1 MTRLFVAAVADD
13 DTGAAD
19 LAGML
24 AERGMRA
31 AVVLDSASPH
41 QLRTWAAECD
51 ALVIGTATRSV
62 TKDEAY
68 TRTRDAI
75 DTVRTL
81 SPQRVAVKYC
91 STFDSTPEGN
101 IGASIDAAMDCT
113 GEPFTIALPALPAL
127 SRTTYMGYH
136 FVGHQLLSDSPMRQ
150 HPLNPMLNANLV
162 AHLSTQTRR
171 RVGLVDYA
179 EIQDGPEAIRTALT
193 RLQSGGC
200 EIALLDCVDERQ
212 LHAIGEAICNLPLLS
227 GSSGWGMVLPDI
239 WRRNGSWTP
248 CGSTGMVAAPGGA
261 GVLAISGSCSPATQ
275 AQLAWAAHHGCKIF
289 ALDALAL
296 AQGNLPP
303 AEWISRIVGILASG
317 EACLLTTTQRA
328 GREQVQEWAAQQA
341 LSAVTAGERISAAL
355 ARLVAGIMNRCA
367 PAGLVIAGGETSSVL
382 MRTLKLGG
390 LLIGSTIDPGV
401 PLCLSL
407 ARPELALVLKSGNF
421 GSENFF
427 GRAVEAIQSI
437 RRESP
442 KLQKELG

>member
-1 MTRLFVAAVADD
+1 MTRVFVAAVADD

-51 ALVIGTATRSV
+51 ALVIGTAARSV
-62 TKDEAY
+62 AKDEAY

-75 DTVRTL
+75 DTLRTL
-81 SPQRVAVKYC
+81 SPQRLAIKYC

-101 IGASIDAAMDCT
+101 IGASIDAAMDAT
-113 GEPFTIALPALPAL
+113 GKRFTIALAALPAL
-127 SRTTYMGYH
+127 GRTTYMGYH
-136 FVGHQLLSDSPMRQ
+136 FVGRQLLSDSPMRQ

-171 RVGLVDYA
+171 RVDLVDYA
-179 EIQDGPEAIRTALT
+179 AIQGGPEAIRGALT

-200 EIALLDCVDERQ
+200 EIALLDCVDDRQ
-212 LHAIGEAICNLPLLS
+212 LRAIGEAICNLPLLS

-248 CGSTGMVAAPGGA
+248 CSSTELVAARGGT
-261 GVLAISGSCSPATQ
+261 GVLAVSGSCSPATQ
-275 AQLAWAAHHGCKIF
+275 SQLAWAAHNGWHIF

-296 AQGNLPP
+296 SQGEFPP
-303 AEWISRIVGILASG
+303 AELVSQTAEILARD

-328 GREQVQEWAAQQA
+328 GREQVQDWAAQRA
-341 LSAVTAGERISAAL
+341 LSAMAAGERISAAL
-355 ARLVAGIMNRCA
+355 ARLTAAIMDRRM

-382 MRTLKLGG
+382 MRALNIGG
-390 LLIGSTIDPGV
+390 LLIGPTIEPGV

-407 ARPELALVLKSGNF
+407 ARPDLALVLKSGNF
-421 GSENFF
+421 GSEDFF
-427 GRAVEAIQSI
+427 GRAVQAIQSV

-442 KLQKELG
+442 KLQKELA